1 MRWPGRG
8 VWLLMAGAA
17 VAGVGIGLAIRD
29 WPGGRSLPPVR
40 ARVYV
45 NVDVCLLS
53 GPQGVSASPD
63 SAVWAGMEDASLAT
77 RVRVSY
83 LTVTGPGTA
92 ANAGPFLG
100 SLLVRGCRVIVA
112 ADAPERAAAL
122 ADARQFPRVQFIV
135 TGAEIIGPSA
145 GGAGASAGGGV
156 QNVTTLTAGAPGMRA
171 ASAAA
176 VESAVR
182 AAGG

>member
-1 MRWPGRG
+1 
-8 VWLLMAGAA
+8 
-17 VAGVGIGLAIRD
+17 
-29 WPGGRSLPPVR
+29 
-40 ARVYV
+40 
-45 NVDVCLLS
+45 
-53 GPQGVSASPD
+53 
-63 SAVWAGMEDASLAT
+63 MEDASLAT

-135 TGAEIIGPSA
+135 TGAGIIGPSA
-145 GGAGASAGGGV
+145 GPSAGGGV